1 MAVTDHKDRTVKFFT
16 PDGNTG
22 LSWQPHMFDWPDG
35 ITTTAT
41 GKYVITDWNRGQVS
55 IHDTNGLVLRSFS
68 SQDTGSDGDYSCPA
82 YVSVDRHHRILITD
96 TFDHM
101 VKVFDQSG
109 SFLFKFG
116 GDSGSTGS
124 NPQCS
129 PGGSRRRGVINDPR
143 GICTDVMN
151 NILVADWGGGC
162 INKYSPDGVFIE
174 TVLSSGGDDA
184 SAERSQSTVENGNR
198 GHQLSDHRQD
208 QVEHPWGIA
217 ATDTGLLLVSEQKM
231 DKKDPKLKLFQCSN
245 HDLPDV

>member
-16 PDGNTG
+16 PDGNTA
-22 LSWQPHMFDWPDG
+22 LSWKPHIFDWPDG
-35 ITTTAT
+35 ITTTAA

-68 SQDTGSDGDYSCPA
+68 SRDTDSDAEFSCPA
-82 YVSVDRHHRILITD
+82 YVTVDRHHRILITD

-116 GDSGSTGS
+116 GGSGGTDS
-124 NPQCS
+124 N
-129 PGGSRRRGVINDPR
+129 SRHSSGVNREGVISDPR

-162 INKYSPDGVFIE
+162 VNKYSPHGAFIE
-174 TVLSSGGDDA
+174 TVLSSRGDDL
-184 SAERSQSTVENGNR
+184 SAERSQSTAENDNGQW
-198 GHQLSDHRQD
+198 GSLSRAGTPTDK
-208 QVEHPWGIA
+208 VEHPWGIA

-231 DKKDPKLKLFQCSN
+231 DKKDPKLKLFQCS
-245 HDLPDV
+245 